1 MYWSKPLENDP
12 SLPEIGEAPA
22 IPEQR
27 PDAPS
32 HTFGGVAFDPGI
44 PGALAVCDHDGNY
57 AIGSP
62 GIEPPIYD
70 PGGPT
75 CVVDQIGG
83 PRRGVAPDLAQSAA
97 AGRGDAQIVVVVEI
111 DDVNL
116 LKDLEARDFQI
127 QIVPMAKSASWRGVR
142 SSLAK
147 IVLPTPLLAQLAS
160 RLGHRG
166 SDKVPCRCYFWGCC
180 DYCDCYFIIFNNFLF
195 FLRYSRVIV
204 TDGWYSY
211 RHGISTSVR
220 R

>member
-12 SLPEIGEAPA
+12 SLPEIREAPA

-97 AGRGDAQIVVVVEI
+97 AGRGDAQIVVVVAI

-166 SDKVPCRCYFWGCC
+166 SDKVHVGATSGVVVITVIVISLFS
-180 DYCDCYFIIFNNFLF
+180 IIFYF
-195 FLRYSRVIV
+195 F
-204 TDGWYSY
+204 
-211 RHGISTSVR
+211 
-220 R
+220 